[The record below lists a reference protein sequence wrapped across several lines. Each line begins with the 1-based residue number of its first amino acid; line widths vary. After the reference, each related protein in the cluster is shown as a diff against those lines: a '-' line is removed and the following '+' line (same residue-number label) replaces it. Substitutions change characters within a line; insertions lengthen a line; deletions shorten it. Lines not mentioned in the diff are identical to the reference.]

1 MRLQQYN
8 IYQISARTLLS
19 EGEKTAEG
27 YCFFFN
33 MEAPSNSMAISKT
46 RQNDCGMFRQLFWA
60 LHGAAP
66 KDWNEDSDSLLH
78 ALIYLDFSG
87 IFDRPP
93 VGWVKEL
100 RERAEQLFSPEGVMV
115 DFGRDRYRFVAFERS
130 ASMSRENK
138 LSFIREDLFASVWER
153 ITLGM
158 EIRQCQLSKLYAYNG
173 LLFSDGK
180 QIADYYSQ
188 IEAEHIIIVDNPHSI
203 VKNVPVITVEDD
215 GTGLPVRRYSRVEKN
230 TDVEVMEYDGEGL
243 VSKEFGEE
251 LSHEAA
257 SEGGHFSFQ
266 IRMPYI
272 KGVVHAVDF
281 QELFLEFGVTEI
293 KDIFGQRHPVDK
305 VKMILTRSMFKGL
318 SWMKENGLS
327 WKEYLNRCR
336 KYGHRLYVTGV
347 DHRNR
352 DGLTE
357 LNYQLLNTAAI
368 TAEEYRPASL
378 SFAWDSSPE
387 NDHRTWLTKATET
400 AYYNSARNETWQ
412 LEYFLSE
419 LRLAGE
425 NRRTARLHRSELLQ
439 KNPAFLRERVFQKEL
454 QDKAQSILA
463 KFSIGKLMI
472 SGETR
477 YLSDDL
483 MRLLA
488 FVIRPSSETAY
499 STLMQECLSG
509 AVIYAPQP
517 SFPMQPRLTV
527 LRNPHISRN
536 EEVLATPVANVGPLR
551 EKYLSH
557 LYYVAMV
564 DSRTL
569 ISDRLGGADYDGD
582 TVHIYA
588 DPILNECIRRNYEGG
603 LENENNLPLLK
614 IPDAE
619 PLVADASD
627 WRARF
632 EAVKSTFSSRIGQI
646 SNAALR
652 RSILAYD
659 EHTEDWQRK
668 RYRDETEILTILT
681 GLEIDSAKTGVKPD
695 LSEYLADQRDIRS
708 RFLRYK
714 QIVGDPDEHQWYE
727 PTKYKRLQDY
737 FLTKEWDAVTA
748 NLERTPLYARELAQ
762 QTSFPTA
769 APADSSELFR
779 FAADPNW
786 RDMLN
791 PTTMEKVK
799 TLIESYE
806 EAKRRCE
813 AIRRLAPSDN
823 CRRDTRR
830 ILFARDQEEVVSID
844 EMYLIF
850 QNCYPY
856 EIRDAYAHFREINWQ
871 FTPPEQ
877 RAEIALEIIGWHP
890 KYLDVLCDFRYGG
903 YRILG
908 DILEDI
914 YTQQQ
919 ILATKKNAGIK
930 KDDSELM
937 KDLMRGVFQARDY
950 REQLRWNCSNAN
962 IPTISRHAEESLE
975 ETNKDRLDVYELIM
989 CAEALGKR
997 DFILEVFPVAAR
1009 RMAVD
1014 LTTKPKKRWWHFW

>member
-1 MRLQQYN
+1 MCTSRKKTSVFRVKTRGKRFGAVCVRLY
-8 IYQISARTLLS
+8 ART
-19 EGEKTAEG
+19 
-27 YCFFFN
+27 
-33 MEAPSNSMAISKT
+33 
-46 RQNDCGMFRQLFWA
+46 
-60 LHGAAP
+60 
-66 KDWNEDSDSLLH
+66 
-78 ALIYLDFSG
+78 
-87 IFDRPP
+87 
-93 VGWVKEL
+93 
-100 RERAEQLFSPEGVMV
+100 
-115 DFGRDRYRFVAFERS
+115 
-130 ASMSRENK
+130 
-138 LSFIREDLFASVWER
+138 
-153 ITLGM
+153 
-158 EIRQCQLSKLYAYNG
+158 
-173 LLFSDGK
+173 
-180 QIADYYSQ
+180 
-188 IEAEHIIIVDNPHSI
+188 DN
-203 VKNVPVITVEDD
+203 
-215 GTGLPVRRYSRVEKN
+215 
-230 TDVEVMEYDGEGL
+230 
-243 VSKEFGEE
+243 
-251 LSHEAA
+251 
-257 SEGGHFSFQ
+257 
-266 IRMPYI
+266 
-272 KGVVHAVDF
+272 
-281 QELFLEFGVTEI
+281 LE
-293 KDIFGQRHPVDK
+293 
-305 VKMILTRSMFKGL
+305 
-318 SWMKENGLS
+318 
-327 WKEYLNRCR
+327 
-336 KYGHRLYVTGV
+336 
-347 DHRNR
+347 
-352 DGLTE
+352 LTE

-400 AYYNSARNETWQ
+400 AYYNSARNEAWQ

-737 FLTKEWDAVTA
+737 FLTQEWDAVTA
-748 NLERTPLYARELAQ
+748 NLERTPLHSSDAAEFQRVLRHHRFQPEVDLRPERPDPGKEIQRRRVQVPDQ
-762 QTSFPTA
+762 QR
-769 APADSSELFR
+769 AP
-779 FAADPNW
+779 
-786 RDMLN
+786 
-791 PTTMEKVK
+791 
-799 TLIESYE
+799 ESLTYNL
-806 EAKRRCE
+806 EAKRFPHFFGKAKRVL
-813 AIRRLAPSDN
+813 IR
-823 CRRDTRR
+823 
-830 ILFARDQEEVVSID
+830 
-844 EMYLIF
+844 
-850 QNCYPY
+850 
-856 EIRDAYAHFREINWQ
+856 
-871 FTPPEQ
+871 
-877 RAEIALEIIGWHP
+877 
-890 KYLDVLCDFRYGG
+890 KVL
-903 YRILG
+903 
-908 DILEDI
+908 
-914 YTQQQ
+914 
-919 ILATKKNAGIK
+919 
-930 KDDSELM
+930 
-937 KDLMRGVFQARDY
+937 
-950 REQLRWNCSNAN
+950 
-962 IPTISRHAEESLE
+962 
-975 ETNKDRLDVYELIM
+975 
-989 CAEALGKR
+989 
-997 DFILEVFPVAAR
+997 VA
-1009 RMAVD
+1009 
-1014 LTTKPKKRWWHFW
+1014 K